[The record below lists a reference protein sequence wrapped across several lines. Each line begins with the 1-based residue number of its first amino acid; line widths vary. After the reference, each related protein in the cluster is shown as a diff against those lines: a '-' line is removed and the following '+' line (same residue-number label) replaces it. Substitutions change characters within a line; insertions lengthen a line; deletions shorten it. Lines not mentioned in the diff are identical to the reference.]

1 MSKEVDYAIKQLFGK
16 VLRDGCNAYNALLG
30 TSEKCPEVYEY
41 LDEFFSKMSDQN
53 SYIRTRALGL
63 ICANAR
69 WDEENR
75 IDGHIDELL
84 SHITDEKPITAR
96 QFIKSLPELAA
107 QKPNLKEK
115 IITAL
120 KNADFSVYP
129 ESMSALAAKDAAEA
143 VADIEA
149 GVGKEECDRCG
160 GEAAALCKRFG
171 VSF

>member
-1 MSKEVDYAIKQLFGK
+1 MI
-16 VLRDGCNAYNALLG
+16 
-30 TSEKCPEVYEY
+30 
-41 LDEFFSKMSDQN
+41 
-53 SYIRTRALGL
+53 I
-63 ICANAR
+63 ANAK
-69 WDEENR
+69 WDR
-75 IDGHIDELL
+75 LKFIDSSREKLL

-96 QFIKSLPELAA
+96 QFIQSLPELAA